1 MFGRRRR
8 VTGLRTRLILSAAY
22 LLIAILVALELPLA
36 RSVEHSQSTSFQSRE
51 LGFAGLLASR
61 LSDPVARAASA
72 NSAAS
77 TAFATASGDINQAIR
92 AVAGEISKADLP
104 SPRILVVDASYVTL
118 ADTSGEFAAGTVV
131 STAGRPE
138 LGVAIAEGTIWAH
151 SRFSDSVGQ
160 DLLIVAVPIFDAG
173 AVVGA
178 VRLSSPLSD
187 VQEAIRS
194 SWLGLGLVG
203 LTALV
208 IGLALAWLL
217 ATSVSKPVR
226 DLETVA
232 GRLGGGDLAARAAE
246 AGPAEISSL
255 AGSFNRMADT
265 LTANVA
271 AQRDFVANASHQLR
285 TPLTGLR
292 LRLEAVRAEGGPGAE
307 QAAKAE
313 AEVDRMA
320 SLVEDLLTLARATEA
335 ESTGAPV
342 DLAECA
348 REAAERWTDTA
359 ARSGSSVTVSAAT
372 STRVWAGPDDVEHI
386 LDNLIENAIRYGPP
400 GTTVRVETAA
410 EDGGG
415 VVAVSDDGP
424 GIPAEDRERVFERFY
439 RGSNGRRAGP
449 GTGLGLAIVR
459 QLALRWGGDARL
471 GSASNGVGT
480 RVEVRFPSAPT
491 VP

>member
-8 VTGLRTRLILSAAY
+8 LTGLRARLVLSAAY
-22 LLIAILVALELPLA
+22 LLIAILLALELPLA
-36 RSVEHSQSTSFQSRE
+36 RSVQHSQSTSFQSRE

-61 LSDPVARAASA
+61 LSDPVSRAAAAPAGSAASA
-72 NSAAS
+72 
-77 TAFATASGDINQAIR
+77 TATTDIDQAIR
-92 AVAGEISKADLP
+92 AVAGEISRSDLP
-104 SPRILVVDASYVTL
+104 DPRILVIDDSYTAL
-118 ADTSGEFAAGTVV
+118 ADTSGDFTPGIVV
-131 STAGRPE
+131 STNGRPE
-138 LGVAIAEGTIWAH
+138 LTVAISEGTIWAH
-151 SRFSDSVGQ
+151 SRFSGDVGQ

-187 VQEAIRS
+187 VQAAIRS

-203 LTALV
+203 LAALV

-217 ATSVSKPVR
+217 ATSVSRPVR
-226 DLETVA
+226 ELETVA
-232 GRLGGGDLAARAAE
+232 GKLGGGDLEARADE
-246 AGPAEISSL
+246 TGPAEVASL

-265 LTANVA
+265 LTANMA

-292 LRLEAVRAEGGPGAE
+292 LRLEAIQAEGGAGAQ

-320 SLVEDLLTLARATEA
+320 SLVEDLLTLARATEV
-335 ESTGAPV
+335 ESTAASV

-359 ARSGSSVTVSAAT
+359 ARSGSSVTIAAN
-372 STRVWAGPDDVEHI
+372 GPATVCAAADDVEHI
-386 LDNLIENAIRYGPP
+386 LDNLIENAVRYGPP
-400 GTTVRVETAA
+400 GTTIRVEAGP
-410 EDGGG
+410 EPGGG
-415 VVAVSDDGP
+415 MVAVSDDGP
-424 GIPAEDRERVFERFY
+424 GIAAEDRERIFERFY

-459 QLALRWGGDARL
+459 QLAMRWGGDASL
-471 GSASNGVGT
+471 ASGSDGAGT
-480 RVEVRFPSAPT
+480 RVEVRFPARPT